1 MTVLSSETYNNET
14 IELRQQM
21 HYWRTMHARAVE
33 REAALE
39 ERGRFLEETV
49 RRQEKQI
56 VEQAQQIEALMAK
69 SAWLAQQVFGR
80 KSEKTKAPTPE
91 ACDTDT
97 KIPEFGKDSAGPG
110 RKRGKQPGAQGY
122 GRKRREGLPT
132 EVIPHD
138 LRVEEQRCPFCG
150 AAFLVFPGT
159 EDSEEMDWEVH
170 LVRRVHQRTRYQ
182 PTCDCPGVPGIVTA
196 PVPPKLIP
204 KGMFSCGFWVH
215 LLLEKY
221 LFQRPL
227 YRIRQVLE
235 LEGLSVS
242 QGTLTGG
249 LKRIG
254 ELVQPLYTRILE
266 RSRAAKHWQMDE
278 TRWLVFVEREGKAG
292 HQWWLWVVVT
302 EETCS
307 YLLDP
312 SRSSEVPR
320 NHLGEEAEGILNVDR
335 YSAYKKVAEILKGKL
350 RLAFCWGHVRRDYVR
365 IRDTRKKLRTWAEEW
380 VRRINDLFRQ
390 NDRRLEVWK
399 SDPEAFRLEDQELRR
414 QLACMAEL
422 RDKELADENLHPVK
436 RKALSSLREHWEGL
450 YLFVDHPE
458 IPMDNNGS
466 ERRLR
471 NPVVGRKNYY
481 GSGSIWSGALSAM
494 LFTIFQTMLIHHL
507 DPQKWLLAYFEACA
521 KNGGKPPEDVDAFL
535 PWNLSQERKTAWRY
549 PDRPP

>member
-1 MTVLSSETYNNET
+1 MV
-14 IELRQQM
+14 ELRQQVN
-21 HYWRTMHARAVE
+21 YWRTMHARAVE
-33 REAALE
+33 RETALK
-39 ERGRFLEETV
+39 ERIRQLEDIV
-49 RRQEKQI
+49 REQQKQI
-56 VEQAQQIEALMAK
+56 AEQDQQIQTLRAK
-69 SAWLAQQVFGR
+69 VAWLAQQVFGR

-91 ACDTDT
+91 AHSTDAEV
-97 KIPEFGKDSAGPG
+97 PPSGNDSASTG
-110 RKRGKQPGAQGY
+110 RKRGKQPGAKGY
-122 GRKRREGLPT
+122 GRKRREGLAT
-132 EVIPHD
+132 EEIPHD
-138 LRVEEQRCPFCG
+138 LPVEEQRCPFCG
-150 AAFLVFPGT
+150 AVFLVFPGT
-159 EDSEEMDWEVH
+159 EDSEEIHWEVR
-170 LVRRVHQRTRYQ
+170 LVRRVHKRTRYQ
-182 PTCDCPGVPGIVTA
+182 PTCDCPGVPGIVIA

-204 KGMFSCGFWVH
+204 KGMFSRGFWVH

-249 LKRIG
+249 LQRIG
-254 ELVQPLYTRILE
+254 VLLQPLYTRILE

-302 EETCS
+302 EDTCS

-320 NHLGEEAEGILNVDR
+320 NHLGEQAEGILNVDR
-335 YSAYKKVAEILKGKL
+335 YSAYKKVAELLKGKL

-365 IRDTRKKLRTWAEEW
+365 IRDTRQKLRPWAEGW
-380 VRRINDLFRQ
+380 VSRINDLFRQ
-390 NDRRLEVWK
+390 NDRRLQVCK
-399 SDPEAFRLEDQELRR
+399 SDPEAFGVEDRELRR
-414 QLACMAEL
+414 QLACMAQL
-422 RDKELADENLHPVK
+422 RDKELADENLHKVK
-436 RKALSSLREHWEGL
+436 RKALTSLREHWDGL

-458 IPMDNNGS
+458 IPMDNNES

-494 LFTIFQTMLIHHL
+494 LFTIFQTMLMNQM

-535 PWNLSQERKTAWRY
+535 PWNLSEQQKTPWRCSN
-549 PDRPP
+549 RPP